1 MASGILVEK
10 ASDNRLDRLGD
21 NLRSRRRDRGLTL
34 QDVADGAG
42 LSAGFISQLERN
54 LTSPSLTSL
63 AAIARTLDADLTD
76 ILAMPGGDSPAT
88 RAGERRNFALDGTRS
103 SFERIS
109 ANFPGRTLRAV
120 VEHKQPGVC
129 STASRHE
136 GEELHFVLQ
145 GSITIKLNG
154 EPHVLGAGDSIHFRS
169 DQLHSSWNHTS
180 EAAKV
185 LVIVTMDIFGDDDG
199 SSETENPHRPL
210 AGTDSPRTQPTK
222 GAKQ

>member
-1 MASGILVEK
+1 MARGALAVK
-10 ASDNRLDRLGD
+10 LSDNRLDQLGD
-21 NLRSRRRDRGLTL
+21 NLRSKRREQGLTL

-42 LSAGFISQLERN
+42 LSVGFISQLERN

-76 ILAMPGGDSPAT
+76 ILAMPDGDSPAT

-129 STASRHE
+129 GVASRHE
-136 GEELHFVLQ
+136 GEELHYVLQ
-145 GSITIKLNG
+145 GSITIKLDG
-154 EPHVLGAGDSIHFRS
+154 EPHVLGAGDSIHFKS
-169 DQLHSSWNHTS
+169 NQLHSSWNHTS
-180 EAAKV
+180 EVATV
-185 LVIVTMDIFGDDDG
+185 LVIVTMDIFGDDVG
-199 SSETENPHRPL
+199 SSETERPRRPL
-210 AGTDSPRTQPTK
+210 AGADSPRTQPTK